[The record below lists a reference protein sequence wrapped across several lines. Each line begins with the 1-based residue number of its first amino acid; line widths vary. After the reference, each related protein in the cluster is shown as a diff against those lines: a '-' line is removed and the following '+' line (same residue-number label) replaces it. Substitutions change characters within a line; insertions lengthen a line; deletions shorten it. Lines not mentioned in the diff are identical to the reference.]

1 MLSFKCEIQEMYKG
15 FEELLVWRKS
25 MYLVKEVIA
34 IIQTTFSKFHPLAD
48 QITRSSISIPSNIVE
63 GSERGSNPDFIR
75 FLYISRGSCAELRTQ
90 LELLKSYTKEEK
102 FPQIDKLMGES
113 QEISKMI
120 YGLIKSLKLNT

>member
-1 MLSFKCEIQEMYKG
+1 VYRG
-15 FEELLVWRKS
+15 FEDLAVWIRSMDMAKEIISLLQQ
-25 MYLVKEVIA
+25 E
-34 IIQTTFSKFHPLAD
+34 FSKFHPLAD
-48 QITRSSISIPSNIVE
+48 QITRSSISIPSNIAE

-90 LELLKSYTKEEK
+90 LELLKSYTKEEN
-102 FPQIDKLMGES
+102 FPQIDKLMVES